1 MCLGSNPAETA
12 LWSRESFYDR
22 WIVQLPWAT
31 TALNPKGKVLVA
43 QLCPTL
49 CDPVDCSPLG
59 SSVLGMLQARVPEW
73 VAIPFSRGSSQPK
86 DQTWVSRIVGRF
98 FYHLSHQGN
107 TNNVEFSI
115 KYRDEDS
122 LSYLTS
128 NWKPRRDFSKML
140 TIKELSFFFFFL
152 LEQCIERQIQ
162 QPGNWNLKKV

>member
-1 MCLGSNPAETA
+1 MCVCDHHSVVSNSLRPHGLQPTRFLCPWNSPGKNPGLGCHSLLQGIFPTQGSN
-12 LWSRESFYDR
+12 LG
-22 WIVQLPWAT
+22 LPHCR
-31 TALNPKGKVLVA
+31 
-43 QLCPTL
+43 Q
-49 CDPVDCSPLG
+49 
-59 SSVLGMLQARVPEW
+59 
-73 VAIPFSRGSSQPK
+73 I
-86 DQTWVSRIVGRF
+86 F

-162 QPGNWNLKKV
+162 QPGNWDLKKV